1 MFRSQTCQT
10 TQREVHRHDSRQNE
24 HRQKI
29 FPRVINKSPFG
40 SSQNKQDMETTVERT
55 DARQV
60 GSRNQLTA
68 EQQVLI
74 AETEALL
81 AKGDRMMEEDVNDI
95 REKLGNLPE
104 IINLSAVA
112 RKCFG
117 KSRTWLYQ
125 RINGNKVNG
134 KPAYFTRAERKQL
147 LDFLHG
153 LGNDLLA
160 IKLV

>member
-1 MFRSQTCQT
+1 
-10 TQREVHRHDSRQNE
+10 
-24 HRQKI
+24 
-29 FPRVINKSPFG
+29 
-40 SSQNKQDMETTVERT
+40 METTVQRANTRPIKKKGLSESN
-55 DARQV
+55 AK
-60 GSRNQLTA
+60 LLA
-68 EQQVLI
+68 E
-74 AETEALL
+74 ADALL

-95 REKLGNLPE
+95 KEKLGNLPE

-112 RKCFG
+112 RQCFG

-147 LDFLHG
+147 LEFLHG

-160 IKLV
+160 VKLV

>member
-1 MFRSQTCQT
+1 
-10 TQREVHRHDSRQNE
+10 
-24 HRQKI
+24 
-29 FPRVINKSPFG
+29 
-40 SSQNKQDMETTVERT
+40 METTVQRT
-55 DARQV
+55 NTRPT
-60 GSRNQLTA
+60 SRKGLSESNAKLLA
-68 EQQVLI
+68 E
-74 AETEALL
+74 ADALL
-81 AKGDRMMEEDVNDI
+81 AKGDRMIEEDVNDI
-95 REKLGNLPE
+95 KEKLGNLPE

-112 RKCFG
+112 RQCFG

-160 IKLV
+160 VKLV